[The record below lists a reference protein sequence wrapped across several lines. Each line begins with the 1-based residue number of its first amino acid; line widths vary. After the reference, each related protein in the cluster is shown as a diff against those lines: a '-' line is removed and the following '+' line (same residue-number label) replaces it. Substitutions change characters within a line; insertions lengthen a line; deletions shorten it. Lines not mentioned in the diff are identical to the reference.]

1 MRSPYTIQ
9 EDDIVNDS
17 KTAAKLRAQLRR
29 FLGELL
35 PHFSKPKT
43 AFLGDMIYGLMA
55 GGDVKLSEIC
65 RACRPTITMKKAGDR
80 LCMHLG
86 DASIEGTLHEFIAK
100 KVASRVKKDT
110 LIIVDPSDIQ
120 KPYARQMDFLSKVWD
135 GSKGEVGANL
145 GYYGCMAVACE
156 NGGRRPMP
164 MHLRFWSP
172 DAPGF
177 TGENDELEKVFD
189 VIVSATGG
197 RGMFI
202 YDRGGDN
209 IEFYRYFI
217 RKNVDFVV
225 RLKSRYVFSWKRKTT
240 CEELALQCRM
250 KYSDVITFDSHGRE
264 SKVTLHYGVVP
275 VRLPDLPGRLL
286 HMVVVRGFGQ
296 KPMMLLTTLANTT
309 TRKDLWQVV
318 TAYVTRW
325 RVEETIRYIK
335 QSYRL
340 EHMRLLDYQRLKN
353 MAALVVAVS
362 YFAAAWLG
370 RKVKLEALANHVAK
384 VSRKMYEAPEFFY
397 YAIADGLRWLF
408 VCHGRWRGLDCV
420 REKHGDL
427 QMEFEFLSG

>member
-325 RVEETIRYIK
+325 RVEETIRHVK
-335 QSYRL
+335 QSYNM
-340 EHMRLLDYQRLKN
+340 EDVRLLRYSHLKN
-353 MAALVVAVS
+353 MAAIVLATA
-362 YFAAAWLG
+362 YFCMTWIGNSDKRSL
-370 RKVKLEALANHVAK
+370 LARSITDASLRIH
-384 VSRKMYEAPEFFY
+384 ELPDFHF
-397 YAIADGLRWLF
+397 YAIADGIRMLLSR
-408 VCHGRWRGLDCV
+408 CGRWTGFGPDDADDAP
-420 REKHGDL
+420 DL
-427 QMEFEFLSG
+427 FKFFNCDS